1 MSFKFIPDSNV
12 EVPQIPFKDR
22 VELHAEKTALIVVDM
37 QNDFVKPGGTLV
49 TPAAKDT
56 IPNILKLLD
65 KARSAGAKVV
75 YTQDT
80 TFENDPEFD
89 IWPAH
94 CLEGTWGW
102 EIVEELQP
110 QDGELVCPKNR
121 YDGFYG
127 TWLDHFLNNLWGIE
141 NTVIVGTVANICVLH
156 TAASAGLRWYHVV
169 VPADGIS
176 ALTQFEQALT
186 LHQVG
191 GLYAGSVVRSVD
203 DIHMK

>member
-12 EVPQIPFKDR
+12 EVPEIPFKDR
-22 VELHAEKTALIVVDM
+22 LELHAEKTALIVVDM
-37 QNDFVKPGGTLV
+37 QNDFVKPGGSLV

-56 IPNILKLLD
+56 IPNILRLLD
-65 KARSAGAKVV
+65 KARSAGARVV

-94 CLEGTWGW
+94 CLMGTWGW
-102 EIVEELQP
+102 EIVAELQP

-127 TWLDHFLNNLWGIE
+127 TWLDHFLKNLWGIE
-141 NTVIVGTVANICVLH
+141 YVIVVGTVANICVLH

-176 ALTQFEQALT
+176 ALTQFDQALT

-203 DIHMK
+203 HIHIA